1 MIATPELSVLL
12 IVESTASVLPAI
24 RAYAAA
30 GSPSRI
36 ELVLAG
42 VGGVPHDLELATP
55 FGFGAVRGVDAGD
68 GDLPIAE
75 ARAARAATAP
85 WVIFAQAHALPRPG
99 FLEATLDTARAGG
112 WTIVGPAFAEG
123 RPDRLWSRVYNHV
136 CNSRWMGDPPAGA
149 SPNVPGHNSVMLR
162 ASVMA
167 LDDRLDDLLE
177 AGWGLVLALLDA
189 GGRAA
194 IEPRAVIDIAGPPTI
209 AGVIRRIF
217 RIGRFSAALR
227 STAWPRWRAW
237 AYAAGSPLIPVVR
250 AARIARD
257 GRDHTRLDARLWPL
271 VFGALC
277 ASAAGEAVGFV
288 AGRGSRTR
296 LELYRDV
303 RP

>member
-1 MIATPELSVLL
+1 MGKPELSVLL
-12 IVESTASVLPAI
+12 VVESTASVLPAI

-30 GSPSRI
+30 GDPSRI

-42 VGGVPHDLELATP
+42 VGGVPHDLDLATP
-55 FGFGAVRGVDAGD
+55 FGFGDVLGVDAGD

-75 ARAARAATAP
+75 ARAVRAATAP

-99 FLEATLDTARAGG
+99 FIAAALDTARAGG

-123 RPDRLWSRVYNHV
+123 TPDRLWSRVYNHV
-136 CNSRWMGDPPAGA
+136 SNSRWMGHPPAGA

-167 LDDRLDDLLE
+167 LGERLDGLLE

-194 IEPRAVIDIAGPPTI
+194 IEPRAVIAIAGPPTV
-209 AGVIRRIF
+209 AGVVRRIF
-217 RIGRFSAALR
+217 RIGRFSAAVR
-227 STAWPRWRAW
+227 STTWPRWRAW
-237 AYAAGSPLIPVVR
+237 AYVVGAPLIPIVR
-250 AARIARD
+250 AARIASD
-257 GRDHTRLDARLWPL
+257 GRDHTSMDARLWPL
-271 VFGALC
+271 VFTALC
-277 ASAAGEAVGFV
+277 VSAVGEAVGFV
-288 AGRGSRTR
+288 AGRGGRTR